1 MARKASLTTE
11 VVVAKATEIVKESGF
26 NALSYRGLARA
37 LNVQPQTLYRYVANI
52 EELQVQV
59 ILTFLDELIQ
69 YTQSQVIGFSGN
81 QAILK
86 FAQAV
91 LTYSNHK
98 LTLTSLLSTSA
109 DISDKREIKAKLM
122 ALRELPAVILKRQ
135 SSKQIDASGRVQM
148 LMSLI
153 LGFAEY
159 IDIGLY
165 DGTEEQAVALLQS
178 QIEKMLISN

>member
-81 QAILK
+81 CGAILK

-109 DISDKREIKAKLM
+109 DISDKR
-122 ALRELPAVILKRQ
+122 
-135 SSKQIDASGRVQM
+135 
-148 LMSLI
+148 
-153 LGFAEY
+153 
-159 IDIGLY
+159 
-165 DGTEEQAVALLQS
+165 
-178 QIEKMLISN
+178 N